1 VGLAALLKHMHE
13 QDGLTDYQLPSVR
26 TYGGSVLCRLSG
38 KAKPSLAE
46 MRNVR
51 MHGNP
56 FGSG

>member
-1 VGLAALLKHMHE
+1 MKHMHE